1 MLERRLDDRIRS
13 LSVEMVGAPKDELE
27 RILQELLSAIHEK
40 MERLRSLAATGF
52 SAASIPKNGALRSLR
67 GACATQSKI
76 FCR

>member
-40 MERLRSLAATGF
+40 MERLRSLAANRFLGRQH
-52 SAASIPKNGALRSLR
+52 PKERRSTL
-67 GACATQSKI
+67 S
-76 FCR
+76 